1 MSCNICEVARTSPG
15 NFEGQLAHRIDGLSA
30 AKPIIA
36 REPPAGPHD
45 KVTRQLHASKKRIRL
60 PIDDLH
66 REGTV
71 AASECIF
78 CKIVAGTA
86 ECHELYRDETTLAFM
101 DIHPANEG
109 HCLVIPHAHFA
120 TVFEMSPESF
130 AAVGAMVAK
139 LARAVNETLQPDGL
153 SLVQANGEVA
163 GQTVRH
169 VHVHVLP
176 RRAGDNLLLSWD
188 RNRVGD
194 PVHADPVH
202 LAALATRIRERL
214 ARADKGI
221 K

>member
-1 MSCNICEVARTSPG
+1 
-15 NFEGQLAHRIDGLSA
+15 
-30 AKPIIA
+30 
-36 REPPAGPHD
+36 
-45 KVTRQLHASKKRIRL
+45 
-60 PIDDLH
+60 
-66 REGTV
+66 V

-86 ECHELYRDETTLAFM
+86 ECHELYRDRATLAFM

-109 HCLVIPHAHFA
+109 HCLVIPQVHFA

-130 AAVGAMVAK
+130 AAVGATVAK

-153 SLVQANGEVA
+153 SLVQANSEAA

-176 RRAGDNLLLSWD
+176 RRAGDNLLLNWD

-194 PVHADPVH
+194 PAHADPVH
-202 LAALATRIRERL
+202 LAALARRIRERL

-221 K
+221 E

>member
-1 MSCNICEVARTSPG
+1 
-15 NFEGQLAHRIDGLSA
+15 
-30 AKPIIA
+30 
-36 REPPAGPHD
+36 
-45 KVTRQLHASKKRIRL
+45 
-60 PIDDLH
+60 
-66 REGTV
+66 V

-86 ECHELYRDETTLAFM
+86 DCHELYRDKTTLAFM
-101 DIHPANEG
+101 DIHPANDG
-109 HCLVIPHAHFA
+109 HCLVIPQAHFS

-130 AAVGAMVAK
+130 AAVGATVTK
-139 LARAVNETLQPDGL
+139 LARAMNEALQPGGL

-163 GQTVRH
+163 GQTVPH

-176 RRAGDNLLLSWD
+176 RRAGDNLLLNWD

-194 PVHADPVH
+194 SVHADPVR
-202 LAALATRIRERL
+202 LAALARRIRERL

>member
-1 MSCNICEVARTSPG
+1 VGKGAQRR
-15 NFEGQLAHRIDGLSA
+15 A
-30 AKPIIA
+30 
-36 REPPAGPHD
+36 
-45 KVTRQLHASKKRIRL
+45 HASKKRNRL
-60 PIDDLH
+60 SIDDL
-66 REGTV
+66 RWEGTV

-78 CKIVAGTA
+78 CKIAAGTA

-109 HCLVIPHAHFA
+109 HCLVIPQAHFA
-120 TVFEMSPESF
+120 TVFEMPPQSF
-130 AAVGAMVAK
+130 AAVGATVAK
-139 LARAVNETLQPDGL
+139 LARAVNETLQPGGL

-163 GQTVRH
+163 GQTVSH

-176 RRAGDNLLLSWD
+176 QRAGDNLLLNWD

-202 LAALATRIRERL
+202 LAALATCIRERL

-221 K
+221 E

>member
-1 MSCNICEVARTSPG
+1 M
-15 NFEGQLAHRIDGLSA
+15 
-30 AKPIIA
+30 
-36 REPPAGPHD
+36 
-45 KVTRQLHASKKRIRL
+45 
-60 PIDDLH
+60 
-66 REGTV
+66 

-78 CKIVAGTA
+78 CKIVAGTV

-109 HCLVIPHAHFA
+109 HCLVIPQAHFA
-120 TVFEMSPESF
+120 TVFEMSPENF
-130 AAVGAMVAK
+130 AAVAATVAK
-139 LARAVNETLQPDGL
+139 LACAVNETLQPDGL

-176 RRAGDNLLLSWD
+176 RRAGDKLLLSWD

-194 PVHADPVH
+194 PVHSDPAH
-202 LAALATRIRERL
+202 LAALARRIRERL

-221 K
+221 E